1 MGYLNTAKD
10 KFIKFFNLSF
20 KDKQKIV
27 IYFVLFHIFLV
38 AFRIFDYRKSKNVI
52 DRLINPI
59 RKTKYTYGRFVKYES
74 KIINYSTRNC
84 LLKSTCLEKS
94 LFLYFILGL
103 YGINCDL
110 KIGIQGST
118 HNFSAHAWLEHG
130 SIIINDNPKSIENYL
145 PFNAK
150 L

>member
-1 MGYLNTAKD
+1 MGYLNTIKE
-10 KFIKFFNLSF
+10 KFIKFLYLSF

-27 IYFVLFHIFLV
+27 IYFVIFHIFLV
-38 AFRIFDYRKSKNVI
+38 AFRIFDYRKSKNII
-52 DRLINPI
+52 DRLIIHN
-59 RKTKYTYGRFVKYES
+59 KNTKSTYGRFVKYES
-74 KIINYSTRNC
+74 KIIDYATGNC
-84 LLKSTCLEKS
+84 LIKSTCLEKS